1 MKLQD
6 RQGLFWM
13 YDVHHSFAIV
23 SRRLYGLFF
32 VARAMTVYVNIITMY
47 ITALTLSPYHA
58 LY

>member
-1 MKLQD
+1 MQD

-32 VARAMTVYVNIITMY
+32 VARAMTVYVNIVTMY